1 MNSATDGTENSQPRT
16 EGYLQ
21 EDKLEAEN
29 NARVFGHLPTL
40 TKEGDSAKVGELS
53 T

>member
-16 EGYLQ
+16 EGYLW

-29 NARVFGHLPTL
+29 NARAFSHSFTL
-40 TKEGDSAKVGELS
+40 TKEGDGAKVGELS

>member
-1 MNSATDGTENSQPRT
+1 MNSASDGTENSQPQT
-16 EGYLQ
+16 EGYLR

-29 NARVFGHLPTL
+29 NARVFSHPTTL
-40 TKEGDSAKVGELS
+40 AKERDGAKVGELS